1 MDLRH
6 RTRHGV
12 GVGDLLPFRKR
23 RKTWTRPEDYG
34 RVLPTS
40 TWRGEPRRRGGALAR
55 LWRGARW
62 WLALIALAAV
72 WVLYRDAQ
80 RFDPPAFLEGEAV
93 AVAGPFARCAA
104 GRGERCVIDG
114 DTLALGGRTV
124 RLVGLDAPELHG
136 ACPAEREA
144 AARASAVLLRWVNAA
159 PFELVPRLDRPTDKY
174 GRELMTAR
182 RSLDGRSETAAEVL
196 IEAGLARPYTGDARR
211 SWC

>member
-1 MDLRH
+1 MDAGRAA
-6 RTRHGV
+6 RHGG

-23 RKTWTRPEDYG
+23 RKSWTRPEDYG
-34 RVLPTS
+34 RVLPTG
-40 TWRGEPRRRGGALAR
+40 TWRGKPRRRGALGR
-55 LWRGARW
+55 LWRGSRW
-62 WLALIALAAV
+62 WLALIALAAA

-80 RFDPPAFLEGEAV
+80 RYDPPAFLEGPAV
-93 AVAGPFARCAA
+93 RVSGPFARCAA
-104 GRGERCVIDG
+104 GRGAACVIDG
-114 DTLALGGRTV
+114 DTLALGGRSV

-182 RSLDGRSETAAEVL
+182 RRSPDGRAETAAEVL
-196 IEAGLARPYTGDARR
+196 IEAGLARPYTGDARL